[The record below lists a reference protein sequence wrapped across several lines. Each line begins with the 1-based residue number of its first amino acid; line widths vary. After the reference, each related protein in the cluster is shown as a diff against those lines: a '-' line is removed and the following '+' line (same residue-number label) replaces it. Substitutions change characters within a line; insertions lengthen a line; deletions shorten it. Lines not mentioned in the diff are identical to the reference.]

1 MIRTLNSLR
10 FILILMI
17 MMSHSTLPFSQA
29 CHDYLGEYPVA
40 IFFTISGFVLSLSY
54 GERLQRG
61 EVSNKHFFLTR
72 IFKLYPFH
80 LLILALTIPLDGR
93 LGYLGP
99 WYQTMAHA
107 LLLQCWVPTHQFI
120 GYLNAPTWF
129 ISDLIFYYLIFKYL
143 YRWLMRSRK
152 AFPLWS
158 IGICMVAYIAL
169 TFSVK
174 DDKSADYI
182 YFYPPFRM
190 IDFCLGILLY
200 RFYRSERGKAFATF
214 ISSQLTTWQAHLADF
229 AIIVLSA
236 GMYYLSIHTTPN
248 FRCAALYWLPTV
260 IVVFYFV
267 ASDQGKG
274 WLTHLFHQK
283 ILLWLS
289 SISFEIFI
297 CHSLGLRILQSIF
310 LKIFGEDIPYLGL
323 QFILALALTLMISW
337 MGKKYLATPCYN
349 NLKKRIK

>member
-54 GERLQRG
+54 GERLQKG
-61 EVSNKHFFLTR
+61 EVSNQSFFLTR

-80 LLILALTIPLDGR
+80 LFILAITIPLDGR

-120 GYLNAPTWF
+120 GALNAPTWF

-143 YRWLMRSRK
+143 YRWLMQGK
-152 AFPLWS
+152 KVFPLCT
-158 IGICMVAYIAL
+158 IGIYMVAYIAL
-169 TFSVK
+169 TLTVE

-200 RFYRSERGKAFATF
+200 RFYRSRKGKALSDLIA
-214 ISSQLTTWQAHLADF
+214 IRLTTWQAHLADLS
-229 AIIVLSA
+229 IVMMSA
-236 GMYYLSIHTTPN
+236 AMYYVSVHTCPN
-248 FRCAALYWLPTV
+248 FRCAALYWLPTA
-260 IVVFYFV
+260 IVVFYFI

-274 WLTHLFHQK
+274 WLTRLCHQK
-283 ILLWLS
+283 ALLWLS
-289 SISFEIFI
+289 GISFEIYI

-310 LKIFGEDIPYLGL
+310 LRIFGEDIPYLGV
-323 QFILALALTLMISW
+323 QFILALALTLLMSW
-337 MGKKYLATPCYN
+337 MGKKYLVTPSYN
-349 NLKKRIK
+349 YLKKRIE